1 MSAGHW
7 TPLWVAMCSC
17 PCHPSSDGPNITGHT
32 AVRLPMSKGNLAAS
46 YQALHDAYRQRE
58 TVFATVMTDRTDW
71 DNATGAQRH
80 LAVAADARAEIR

>member
-1 MSAGHW
+1 
-7 TPLWVAMCSC
+7 
-17 PCHPSSDGPNITGHT
+17 
-32 AVRLPMSKGNLAAS
+32 MSKGNLAAS